1 MRIGKKSF
9 AALAAASMLIAPV
22 AAQAAPTAKS
32 KSTASVKRVGADR
45 KAENKAVEG
54 SAAILAALAAAAI
67 IAGIVI
73 AADSKSNT
81 PTSP

>member
-22 AAQAAPTAKS
+22 VAQAAPAA
-32 KSTASVKRVGADR
+32 KSTAKVKRAGADR
-45 KAENKAVEG
+45 KSENKQASTSV
-54 SAAILAALAAAAI
+54 ILGALAAAAI

-73 AADSKSNT
+73 VSDGKDNK

>member
-9 AALAAASMLIAPV
+9 VALAAASMLIAPV
-22 AAQAAPTAKS
+22 VAQAAPTAKS
-32 KSTASVKRVGADR
+32 TANVKRVGADR
-45 KAENKAVEG
+45 KSENKIEG

-73 AADSKSNT
+73 ASDSKDNT
-81 PTSP
+81 PVSA

>member
-22 AAQAAPTAKS
+22 AAQAAPTAKA
-32 KSTASVKRVGADR
+32 KSTASVKRTGADR
-45 KAENKAVEG
+45 KAENKIEG
-54 SAAILAALAAAAI
+54 TAAILAALAAAAI

-73 AADSKSNT
+73 ASDSKDN
-81 PTSP
+81 SPSSP

>member
-45 KAENKAVEG
+45 KAENKVKG